1 MNTLNSQQF
10 KHILNGDSVKNYRS
24 NSLQDLTPQQR
35 LEKLEKK
42 FNTVV
47 YFALALL
54 VALFLTLFT
63 K

>member
-1 MNTLNSQQF
+1 MKTIQSMQF
-10 KHILNGDSVKNYRS
+10 KHILNGDSVKNYRP
-24 NSLQDLTPQQR
+24 NSIQDLTPQQR

-54 VALFLTLFT
+54 VALFITLFS

>member
-1 MNTLNSQQF
+1 MKTIQSQQF

-24 NSLQDLTPQQR
+24 NSIQDLTPQQR
-35 LEKLEKK
+35 LAKLEKK

-54 VALFLTLFT
+54 VALFITLFS

>member
-24 NSLQDLTPQQR
+24 NYLQDLTPQQR

-54 VALFLTLFT
+54 VALFLTIFT

>member
-10 KHILNGDSVKNYRS
+10 KYSLSGESVNKFRTGTMKE
-24 NSLQDLTPQQR
+24 LTPQQR
-35 LEKLEKK
+35 LERLEKK

>member
-1 MNTLNSQQF
+1 MKTIQSMQF

-24 NSLQDLTPQQR
+24 NSIQDLTPQQR

-54 VALFLTLFT
+54 VALFITLFS

>member
-10 KHILNGDSVKNYRS
+10 KYSLSGESVTKFRAS
-24 NSLQDLTPQQR
+24 TMKELTPQQR
-35 LEKLEKK
+35 LERLEKK
-42 FNTVV
+42 FDAVV

-54 VALFLTLFT
+54 VALFLTFFS

>member
-1 MNTLNSQQF
+1 MKTVQSMQF

-24 NSLQDLTPQQR
+24 NSIQDLTPQQR

-54 VALFLTLFT
+54 VALFITLFS

>member
-1 MNTLNSQQF
+1 MNTLHNQQF
-10 KHILNGDSVKNYRS
+10 KHALSGESVNQFRTSTMKE
-24 NSLQDLTPQQR
+24 LTPQQR
-35 LEKLEKK
+35 LERLEKK

-54 VALFLTLFT
+54 VVLFLTLFI

>member
-24 NSLQDLTPQQR
+24 NSIQDLTPQQR

-42 FNTVV
+42 FDIVV

-54 VALFLTLFT
+54 VALFLTFFA

>member
-1 MNTLNSQQF
+1 MKTTQSMQF
-10 KHILNGDSVKNYRS
+10 KHILNGDSVKNYRT
-24 NSLQDLTPQQR
+24 NSIQEQTPQQR
-35 LEKLEKK
+35 LAKLEKK

-54 VALFLTLFT
+54 VALFITLF

>member
-1 MNTLNSQQF
+1 MNTLRTAQTKYKLTGDDVNQF
-10 KHILNGDSVKNYRS
+10 KSYKGKE
-24 NSLQDLTPQQR
+24 LTPQQR
-35 LEKLEKK
+35 IEQLEKK

-54 VALFLTLFT
+54 VALFVTLF